1 MRQVQSEAGTKRRAK
16 PQAQAVPSSIRAAE
30 VAPPPAAESR
40 HVFHLGEAMGCC
52 CDRQIF
58 LGMVDFFFLESA
70 TLLDQM
76 RAAAG
81 NADAMGLAHVAH
93 RLKGTVLY
101 LGAAA
106 CREAVG
112 QVERAGMS
120 GDLTTAAA
128 ALDELDVQVALLT
141 KALAPYCQGQRS

>member
-1 MRQVQSEAGTKRRAK
+1 MMRAQSETGTKRRAK
-16 PQAQAVPSSIRAAE
+16 PHAQAM
-30 VAPPPAAESR
+30 PPAVESR
-40 HVFHLGEAMGCC
+40 HVFHLDEALACC
-52 CDRQIF
+52 YDRQMF

-81 NADAMGLAHVAH
+81 NADAVDLARAAH

-101 LGAAA
+101 LGAGA
-106 CREAVG
+106 CRRAVE

-120 GDLTTAAA
+120 GDLAAAAA
-128 ALDELDVQVALLT
+128 ALDELDAQVALL
-141 KALAPYCQGQRS
+141 KEALAPYCQGQQP